1 VELPIIAA
9 TAGEVIMQISVGG
22 AVAFETSDYY
32 MPGDPLFLNLARIG
46 QVGTVRV
53 WVQGSCFELEVKTIT
68 TL

>member
-9 TAGEVIMQISVGG
+9 TADHVAMHISVGG

-32 MPGDPLFLNLARIG
+32 MPGDPLFVNLARFG
-46 QVGTVRV
+46 QIGTVRV
-53 WVQGSCFELEVKTIT
+53 WVQGSCFELEVKTIK